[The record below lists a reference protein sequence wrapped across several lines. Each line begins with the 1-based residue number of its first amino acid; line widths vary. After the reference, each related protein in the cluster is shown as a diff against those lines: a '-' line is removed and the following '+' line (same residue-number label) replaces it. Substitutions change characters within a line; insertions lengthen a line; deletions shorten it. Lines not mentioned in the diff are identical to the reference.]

1 MSELEAR
8 AAEHRAA
15 LLADLEAEAAA
26 PVKPGKPGKKAKKA
40 GKRVRKASA
49 GAAASAAT
57 SSGEAPE
64 GAGGAGDEEE
74 AEEEEEG
81 DAPGRMQGAVQVRF
95 GGIGL
100 INKDEQGVFPA
111 WTSTQTCQWAAGT

>member
-1 MSELEAR
+1 LSELEAR

-26 PVKPGKPGKKAKKA
+26 PGKPGKPGKKAKKA

-64 GAGGAGDEEE
+64 GAGGAGDEE
-74 AEEEEEG
+74 AEEEDEG

-95 GGIGL
+95 GGMAFI
-100 INKDEQGVFPA
+100 IREEQGVFPA